1 MKNEGSGEG
10 YKKVVQVLSAIA
22 AIEGCFKFERAVSL

>member
-1 MKNEGSGEG
+1 MVMKNEAGGEG

-22 AIEGCFKFERAVSL
+22 AIEGCFKFAF